1 MIGDDLIGDVGGAQ
15 SCGMRGIQVR
25 SGKYR
30 WDV

>member
-30 WDV
+30 